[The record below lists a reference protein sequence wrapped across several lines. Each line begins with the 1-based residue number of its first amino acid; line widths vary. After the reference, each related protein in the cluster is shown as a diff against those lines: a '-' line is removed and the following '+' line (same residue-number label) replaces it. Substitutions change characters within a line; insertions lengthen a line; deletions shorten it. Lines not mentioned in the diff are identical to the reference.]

1 MPQNGSI
8 LTQLKS
14 MPPLPP
20 HSVPLPCAVQ
30 NLVMIV
36 IIPSAGYFSI
46 SQQQQQQ
53 RPGRWPCWRT
63 ACSTAALQHC
73 KHWPRA
79 ACSAAAPAASTP
91 RLYAARLGSCCSQRC
106 RHTARVHAY
115 CSTAARTQDTR
126 ICIGRDLPLYFCNLM
141 FMETC
146 PSSHFPCCFMLQSTR
161 FLAC

>member
-14 MPPLPP
+14 MPPPA
-20 HSVPLPCAVQ
+20 S
-30 NLVMIV
+30 
-36 IIPSAGYFSI
+36 
-46 SQQQQQQ
+46 QQ
-53 RPGRWPCWRT
+53 RPSPLRCASSGDDCDHPECWLFLHLPAAAAAAPRSVAVLT
-63 ACSTAALQHC
+63 HSLQHCSTAALQHC

-79 ACSAAAPAASTP
+79 ACSAAAPAPSTP
-91 RLYAARLGSCCSQRC
+91 RLYAARPGSCSSQHC
-106 RHTARVHAY
+106 HTARLLQH

-146 PSSHFPCCFMLQSTR
+146 CCFMLQSTL

>member
-8 LTQLKS
+8 LTQLNS

-46 SQQQQQQ
+46 SQQQQQ

-73 KHWPRA
+73 STANTGHVQPAVLQRRHRVHPD
-79 ACSAAAPAASTP
+79 STQRGPAPAAVNAVT
-91 RLYAARLGSCCSQRC
+91 L
-106 RHTARVHAY
+106 HAY
-115 CSTAARTQDTR
+115 CSTAARTQDTH
-126 ICIGRDLPLYFCNLM
+126 ICMGRDLPLYFCNLM

-146 PSSHFPCCFMLQSTR
+146 PSSHFPCCVMLQSTQ